1 MSKELKQRL
10 LYFAKTLSEHE
21 EYKDSYTMGH
31 FEYEMA
37 RNKQNTMREIGVGDM
52 SLGKHVKKYVKKFY
66 YRIKIL
72 DPILTN
78 FNENTLLKYLDSLEL
93 IEKNNIESLS
103 FSLVSTYKE
112 IEKSKQ
118 LIENL

>member
-37 RNKQNTMREIGVGDM
+37 RNKQNTMREIGE
-52 SLGKHVKKYVKKFY
+52 Y
-66 YRIKIL
+66 
-72 DPILTN
+72 
-78 FNENTLLKYLDSLEL
+78 LLEILEL
-93 IEKNNIESLS
+93 DKKTFKNWLTQE
-103 FSLVSTYKE
+103 
-112 IEKSKQ
+112 
-118 LIENL
+118 ENE